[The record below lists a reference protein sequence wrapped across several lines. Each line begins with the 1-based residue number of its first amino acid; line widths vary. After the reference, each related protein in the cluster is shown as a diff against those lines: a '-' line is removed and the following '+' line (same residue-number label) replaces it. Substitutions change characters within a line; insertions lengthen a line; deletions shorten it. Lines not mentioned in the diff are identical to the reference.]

1 MNEGLT
7 KTEAVGRLVEL
18 AQQVELSQEFD
29 FGVLNITVNELYEQ
43 MADNVL
49 TQMYTV
55 PEDHRETIMLGTLVK
70 LLVENFML
78 TQKVKDESRV

>member
-1 MNEGLT
+1 MAEQLT

-29 FGVLNITVNELYEQ
+29 FGVLNITQNELYEQ

-49 TQMYTV
+49 TQMYSV
-55 PEDHRETIMLGTLVK
+55 PEDHRETVMLGTLTK
-70 LLVENFML
+70 LLVENFIL